1 MTNVSLSLS
10 PFLFFVFFGQVNL
23 SNVNDERFMSS
34 FMDIILYHLE
44 EMLIQKLFRG
54 YGIMNYLDRT
64 SPSLGVKKCDG
75 EFEDREFEKNSDSL
89 ISKLY

>member
-1 MTNVSLSLS
+1 MSLSLS
-10 PFLFFVFFGQVNL
+10 PFLFFVFFGRVNL

-54 YGIMNYLDRT
+54 YGIMNHLDRT
-64 SPSLGVKKCDG
+64 SSSLGVKKCDG
-75 EFEDREFEKNSDSL
+75 EFEDREFEKKFRFLDF
-89 ISKLY
+89 

>member
-1 MTNVSLSLS
+1 MSLSLS
-10 PFLFFVFFGQVNL
+10 PFLFFVFFGRVNL

-54 YGIMNYLDRT
+54 YGIMNHLDRT
-64 SPSLGVKKCDG
+64 SSSLGVKKCDG
-75 EFEDREFEKNSDSL
+75 EFKDREFEKKFRFLDF
-89 ISKLY
+89 